1 MDENM
6 HEDKRNRTYYK
17 NIRATLRTLR
27 VLASPSA
34 RSYNRAYL
42 ASANTFAQIRP
53 SGELQICVRRYPLS
67 VFSPFR

>member
-1 MDENM
+1 M

-53 SGELQICVRRYPLS
+53 IGRTSDMRQTLPLKCV
-67 VFSPFR
+67 FTF